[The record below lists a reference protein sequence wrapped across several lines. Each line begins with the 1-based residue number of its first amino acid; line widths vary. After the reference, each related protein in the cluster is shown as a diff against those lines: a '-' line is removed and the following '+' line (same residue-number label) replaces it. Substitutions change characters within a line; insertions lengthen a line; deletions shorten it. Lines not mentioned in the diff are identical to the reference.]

1 MMHIGVDISLL
12 RLAQAGVLTYHRSL
26 LNHLVRVGRDCH
38 FTLIDV
44 LPLNPGRSMPPLAAL
59 GAPNVRVVRCPGI
72 RRGYLS
78 ALPAL
83 RSGIAHTLAEKID
96 HALDPIWARLSIVE
110 MGLEL
115 RAATRFVEVFHATDQ
130 LPYAPPGAATVLTIH
145 DLTTRRFPDLHVAEN
160 AALHAAKERFA
171 RDRAD
176 RIIAVS
182 EATRRDIVSE
192 LGIPRERISVVYEAA
207 DARFRPHTPDETRPI
222 LERYNLAHGE
232 YLLSVGTLE
241 PRKNY
246 IRLIEAYAAL
256 RAQYVAGER
265 RLPPLIIAGGYGWKY
280 EAILAAPEQAG
291 VAGLVRFV
299 GRVPDDDLPALI
311 AGARLFVYP
320 SLYEGFGL
328 PPLEALASGT
338 PVITANTSSLP
349 EVVGDAGLYC
359 DPYHVNDIARQ
370 IAALLENEDLAQRLR
385 CAGIERAKRFSW
397 ERAACETLAVYA
409 QTRAERHARRR
420 WRFIGSM
427 PTVMM
432 R

>member
-1 MMHIGVDISLL
+1 MHIGVDISLL
-12 RLAQAGVLTYHRSL
+12 RIAQAGVLTYHRSL

-44 LPLNPGRSMPPLAAL
+44 LPLNPGRSMPLLEAL
-59 GAPNVRVVRCPGI
+59 DAPNVRVVRCPGI

-83 RSGIAHTLAEKID
+83 RDGLAHTIAAQID
-96 HALDPIWARLSIVE
+96 RVLNPVWASLSIAE

-115 RAATRFVEVFHATDQ
+115 RGATRCVEVFHAADQ

-145 DLTTRRFPDLHVAEN
+145 DLTTRRFPEMHVAEN
-160 AALHAAKERFA
+160 AALHALKERFA
-171 RDRAD
+171 HDRAD
-176 RIIAVS
+176 RIIAIS

-192 LGIPRERISVVYEAA
+192 LGIPSERISVVYGAA
-207 DARFRPHTPDETRPI
+207 DARFRPHAPDETRPI
-222 LERYNLAHGE
+222 LARYHLAHGE
-232 YLLSVGTLE
+232 YVLSVGTLE

-246 IRLIEAYAAL
+246 IRLIESYAAV
-256 RAQYVAGER
+256 RAQYTANER
-265 RLPPLIIAGGYGWKY
+265 RLPPLIIAGGYGWQY
-280 EAILAAPEQAG
+280 EAILATPEQAG
-291 VAGLVRFV
+291 VAGLVRFL

-338 PVITANTSSLP
+338 PVVVSNTASLP

-359 DPYHVNDIARQ
+359 DPYDVHDIARQ
-370 IAALLENEDLAQRLR
+370 IVALLENEDLARRLQR
-385 CAGIERAKRFSW
+385 AGIARARQFSW
-397 ERAACETLAVYA
+397 ERAARETLAVYDQA
-409 QTRAERHARRR
+409 RAERYARRR
-420 WRFIGSM
+420 WRFIGSI
-427 PTVMM
+427 PTATM

>member
-1 MMHIGVDISLL
+1 MHIGVDISLM
-12 RLAQAGVLTYHRSL
+12 RIAQAGVLTYHRSL

-38 FTLIDV
+38 FTLVDV

-59 GAPNVRVVRCPGI
+59 SAPNVRVVRCPGI

-78 ALPAL
+78 ALPAF
-83 RSGIAHTLAEKID
+83 RDGPAHAIAAQID
-96 HALDPIWARLSIVE
+96 HALDPVWARLSIVE

-130 LPYAPPGAATVLTIH
+130 LPYAPPGAATVLTFH
-145 DLTTRRFPDLHVAEN
+145 DLTTRRFPEMHVAEN

-192 LGIPRERISVVYEAA
+192 LGIPPERISVVYEAA
-207 DARFRPHTPDETRPI
+207 DARFRPHTPDETRSI
-222 LERYNLAHGE
+222 LSRYDLAHGR
-232 YLLSVGTLE
+232 YVLSVGTLE

-246 IRLIEAYAAL
+246 IRLLEAYAAL
-256 RAQYVAGER
+256 RARYDACR
-265 RLPPLIIAGGYGWKY
+265 RMLPPLVIAGGYGWKY
-280 EAILAAPEQAG
+280 DAILAAPERVG
-291 VAGLVRFV
+291 VAGLVRFL
-299 GRVPDDDLPALI
+299 GRVPDEDLPALV
-311 AGARLFVYP
+311 AGARVFVYP

-338 PVITANTSSLP
+338 PVVVANTSSLP

-359 DPYHVNDIARQ
+359 DPYRVDDIARQ
-370 IAALLENEDLAQRLR
+370 IAALLECEDLAQRLR
-385 CAGIERAKRFSW
+385 RTGLERAKQFSW
-397 ERAACETLAVYA
+397 ERAARETLAVYA
-409 QTRAERHARRR
+409 QARAERCMRQQ
-420 WRFIGSM
+420 WRFIGSIQ
-427 PTVMM
+427 TATM

>member
-1 MMHIGVDISLL
+1 MHIGVDISLL

-59 GAPNVRVVRCPGI
+59 DAPNVRVVRCPGI

-78 ALPAL
+78 ALPVF
-83 RSGIAHTLAEKID
+83 RYGMAHALAENVD

-115 RAATRFVEVFHATDQ
+115 RGATRFVEVFHASDQ
-130 LPYAPPGAATVLTIH
+130 LPYAPPGVATVLTIH

-192 LGIPRERISVVYEAA
+192 LGIPSERISVVYEAA

-222 LERYNLAHGE
+222 LARYHLTHGE
-232 YLLSVGTLE
+232 YVLGVGTLE

-246 IRLIEAYAAL
+246 IRLIEAYAVL
-256 RAQYVAGER
+256 RAQYAAGER
-265 RLPPLIIAGGYGWKY
+265 RVPPLIIAGGYGWQY
-280 EAILAAPEQAG
+280 DAILAAPERAG
-291 VAGLVRFV
+291 IAGLVRFL

-338 PVITANTSSLP
+338 PVVVADTSSLP

-370 IAALLENEDLAQRLR
+370 IAALLDNDDLARQLR
-385 CAGIERAKRFSW
+385 SAGVERAKQFSW
-397 ERAACETLAVYA
+397 ERAARETLAVYA
-409 QTRAERHARRR
+409 QARAERHARRR
-420 WRFIGSM
+420 WRFIGSI
-427 PTVMM
+427 PTVMTP
-432 R
+432 

>member
-1 MMHIGVDISLL
+1 MHIGVDISIL
-12 RLAQAGVLTYHRSL
+12 RIAQAGVLTYHRSL
-26 LNHLVRVGRDCH
+26 LNHLVRVGRDCD

-44 LPLNPGRSMPPLAAL
+44 LPLNPGRSMARLAAL
-59 GAPNVRVVRCPGI
+59 DAPNVRVVRCPGV

-78 ALPAL
+78 ALPAF
-83 RSGIAHTLAEKID
+83 REGPGHTLATKID
-96 HALDPIWARLSIVE
+96 YALDPLWARLSVVE

-115 RAATRFVEVFHATDQ
+115 RGATRFVEVFHAADQ
-130 LPYAPPGAATVLTIH
+130 LPYAPPGAATVLTFH
-145 DLTTRRFPDLHVAEN
+145 DLTTRRFPDMHVAEN
-160 AALHAAKERFA
+160 AALHAVKERFA

-182 EATRRDIVSE
+182 EATRRDIVSD
-192 LGIPRERISVVYEAA
+192 LSIPSERISVVYEAA

-222 LERYNLAHGE
+222 LARYNLTHGG
-232 YLLSVGTLE
+232 YVLSVGTLE

-256 RAQYVAGER
+256 HER
-265 RLPPLIIAGGYGWKY
+265 YAADGRSLPPLIIAGGYGWKY
-280 EAILAAPEQAG
+280 EAILAAPERVG
-291 VAGLVRFV
+291 VAGIVRFP
-299 GRVPDDDLPALI
+299 GRVPDDDLPALV
-311 AGARLFVYP
+311 AGARVFVYP

-338 PVITANTSSLP
+338 PVIVANTSSLP

-359 DPYHVNDIARQ
+359 DPYSVNDIARQ
-370 IAALLENEDLAQRLR
+370 IAGLLDDTRLALRLR
-385 CAGIERAKRFSW
+385 HAGIERAKQFSW
-397 ERAACETLAVYA
+397 ERAARETLAVYA
-409 QTRAERHARRR
+409 QARAERYARRR
-420 WRFIGSM
+420 WRRIGSI